1 MAPPKRKT
9 GGRVTAPGTKPSS
22 TSRAGTATSSTRS
35 HESGRYTAPTP
46 QSMQESPAW
55 VPVLMLGFF
64 LVGAVAIMA
73 RYLWWDSNIPLVT
86 GMALLLAGLFTATR
100 WR

>member
-1 MAPPKRKT
+1 MVAISSAP
-9 GGRVTAPGTKPSS
+9 V

-64 LVGAVAIMA
+64 LVGAVAIAVA
-73 RYLWWDSNIPLVT
+73 RF
-86 GMALLLAGLFTATR
+86 LFFHRDRIAEAAA
-100 WR
+100 